1 MLLREVRYFLRGES
15 IRGLALA
22 VLLLLALP
30 LAAAQ
35 QDAPSG
41 TPAQSESR
49 SEALTIES
57 YPLKALDD
65 VLAGRRASFD
75 RSSGASR
82 DPSEPV
88 DLRARWADRAALP
101 YSLTLTSQGQITGSF
116 GGVPVVGML
125 YGVKGEGVFMLTV
138 DGQAFVMGTYECMR
152 GECSIVGEEVLGQ
165 AKSFLIFTNSLT
177 GTFRGTL
184 HGFYP
189 SRQAW
194 LGTVEAW
201 ARENLEA
208 SRVQEI
214 VTAAAR
220 LEGK

>member
-1 MLLREVRYFLRGES
+1 MRGES

-57 YPLKALDD
+57 YHLQVLDD
-65 VLAGRRASFD
+65 VLSGRCASFD
-75 RSSGASR
+75 RSSRGSR

-101 YSLTLTSQGQITGSF
+101 YSLTLNSQGQITGSF
-116 GGVPVVGML
+116 GGVPVVGMFH
-125 YGVKGEGVFMLTV
+125 GAKGEGVFMLTV

-152 GECSIVGEEVLGQ
+152 GECSIVGEEVH
-165 AKSFLIFTNSLT
+165 SRT
-177 GTFRGTL
+177 GTYRGTL

-201 ARENLEA
+201 ARESLEA

-214 VTAAAR
+214 AAAAAR
-220 LEGK
+220 LGGK